1 MAPWT
6 SRKTWLSVVTLAVV
20 VYVADAIYPTWT
32 WECRGRGYTS
42 NDLSLPVSALS
53 IPELGD
59 EGDRRA
65 MRVSHPQGCSI
76 HANNFARRV
85 FDWWSGD

>member
-1 MAPWT
+1 M
-6 SRKTWLSVVTLAVV
+6 SVAAIAVV
-20 VYVADAIYPTWT
+20 LYAADAICPTWS

-59 EGDRRA
+59 EGDGRA
-65 MRVSHPQGCSI
+65 VRVSHPQGCSI
-76 HANNFARRV
+76 HANNLARRV
-85 FDWWSGD
+85 FDWWAGD